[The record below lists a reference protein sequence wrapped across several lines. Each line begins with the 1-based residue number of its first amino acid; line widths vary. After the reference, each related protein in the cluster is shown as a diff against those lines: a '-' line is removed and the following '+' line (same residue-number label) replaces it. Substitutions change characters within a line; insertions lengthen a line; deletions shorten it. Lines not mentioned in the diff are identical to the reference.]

1 MKKRLSGKE
10 ALQHPWFKKCAQQR
24 DNNLSGELDVQ
35 VISRLKN
42 FKGQTQFKR
51 AAMNLLIKMTTDEEV
66 EDLRNLFEKLDEDGS
81 GMILSTELS
90 KILQQ
95 KKMKMSDQEISDL
108 IKEVDYHG
116 NGKINY
122 SEFLA
127 AAVDVNKIISESKL
141 RAIFQQFDTDNSGK
155 ITADN
160 IFYAM
165 QKLNQNVRREEIEKM
180 IEKHDKVGDKVLSYE
195 EFVQVFSDFD

>member
-1 MKKRLSGKE
+1 MNISDKE
-10 ALQHPWFKKCAQQR
+10 
-24 DNNLSGELDVQ
+24 
-35 VISRLKN
+35 I
-42 FKGQTQFKR
+42 T
-51 AAMNLLIKMTTDEEV
+51 
-66 EDLRNLFEKLDEDGS
+66 
-81 GMILSTELS
+81 
-90 KILQQ
+90 
-95 KKMKMSDQEISDL
+95 DL

-127 AAVDVNKIISESKL
+127 ACLDTKKILTESKI

-165 QKLNQNVRREEIEKM
+165 QKLNQNVRRDEIDKM
-180 IEKHDKVGDKVLSYE
+180 IEKHDQIGDHQLNYE
-195 EFVQVFSDFD
+195 EFKAIFEVIDEPFAGSPRTNQ